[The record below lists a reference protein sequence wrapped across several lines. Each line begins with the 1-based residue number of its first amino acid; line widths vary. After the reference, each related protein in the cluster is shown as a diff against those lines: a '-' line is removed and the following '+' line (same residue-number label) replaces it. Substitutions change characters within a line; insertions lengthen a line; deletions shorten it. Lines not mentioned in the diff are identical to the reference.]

1 MKATK
6 QGNVLE
12 TNWACRELQEAASMV
27 RKSLLDEM
35 VFELSPD
42 T

>member
-1 MKATK
+1 MKAVK

-12 TNWACRELQEAASMV
+12 TNWARRELQEAASMV

-35 VFELSPD
+35 VLELSPD